1 MDASKH
7 DNGAMASLAERP
19 ETAGARRFLCALICF
34 VVGLA
39 AFVILVIGALAA
51 GVSAVWKTEGV
62 WAAACAGLLVGITG
76 QLLQQT
82 MDFSLWVDPAWYTFA
97 LMIALL
103 GTAPTL
109 ACEDP
114 DPTVGTGPGIP
125 ERSTVARIGDC
136 EEG

>member
-1 MDASKH
+1 MPTFKDRQSEI
-7 DNGAMASLAERP
+7 DGRLIS
-19 ETAGARRFLCALICF
+19 RREEEEQRHVRKSVLRLPLI
-34 VVGLA
+34 L
-39 AFVILVIGALAA
+39 VILVIGALGA

-103 GTAPTL
+103 GTAPFL
-109 ACEDP
+109 AQATTNPQVGEEAKVFQAAALGPIED
-114 DPTVGTGPGIP
+114 
-125 ERSTVARIGDC
+125 STDL
-136 EEG
+136 